1 MTTVGHALPPLSPS
15 REEFR
20 RLAAGGNLVP
30 VYAEV
35 AADLDTPL
43 SAFLRLRPGP
53 YAFLLESVEGG
64 EKWARY
70 SFLGSEPSMVF
81 TAKGSRMSVR
91 HADGRVET
99 IEARSPFEALRGL
112 LARYQPVTVPGLPR
126 FQGGAVGYISYD
138 MVRHVE
144 ELPRR
149 AKDDL
154 KLPDAVFMFTDSLL
168 VFDNLRH
175 RLLLIAN
182 AHISARD
189 PAALDRAYDEAAV
202 KIGMLMAKLGRPARP
217 PAPLTFTAVEPLLAM
232 GEEGF
237 ASTMDEPIYME
248 RVREA
253 KEYIAA
259 GDAYQIV
266 VARRLD
272 TELRADPF
280 TVYRAL
286 RTINPSP
293 YLFFLRLGKTSIVGS
308 SPEVLVRLEDG
319 RVEERPIAGTHPRGR
334 TEEDDARLAAEMAA
348 DPKERAEHV
357 MLVDLGRNDV
367 GRVSKVGSVEVSE
380 FMVVERYSHVMH
392 LVSHVRGQLD
402 EGRDAFDVVEACFP
416 AGTLTGA
423 PKIRAMEIIEELEPT
438 RRGPYGGAV
447 GYISYSGTLDSCI
460 TIRTVVCHG
469 GRASIQVGAGI
480 VADSDPKTEWLET
493 CSKARGMILALP
505 RFSASVSGTRPSA
518 RRSAAPSRARASR
531 CMARRLASITMAAES
546 SRISSRT
553 SMPRAPTR
561 WWCSTRVSP
570 PCSRSP
576 RGPRTARSWA
586 CAIGICPWRVS
597 SSTRSPS

>member
-1 MTTVGHALPPLSPS
+1 
-15 REEFR
+15 
-20 RLAAGGNLVP
+20 
-30 VYAEV
+30 
-35 AADLDTPL
+35 
-43 SAFLRLRPGP
+43 
-53 YAFLLESVEGG
+53 
-64 EKWARY
+64 
-70 SFLGSEPSMVF
+70 MVF
-81 TAKGSRMSVR
+81 TAKGQRLSVR
-91 HADGRVET
+91 HADGRTE
-99 IEARSPFEALRGL
+99 RLPDGNPFEALRGL
-112 LARYQPVTVPGLPR
+112 LGRFTPVPVPGLPR
-126 FQGGAVGYISYD
+126 FQGGAVGFLAYD

-144 ELPRR
+144 RLPRL

-154 KLPDAVFMFTDSLL
+154 RLPDAVFLFTDSLL

-175 RLLLIAN
+175 RLLVIAN
-182 AHISARD
+182 AHITRTD

-202 KIGMLMAKLGRPARP
+202 KIGMLLAKLGRPARP
-217 PAPLTFTAVEPLLAM
+217 PAPLTLTDPAPLLAL

-237 ASTMDEPIYME
+237 TSTMDQARYMDS
-248 RVREA
+248 VRRA
-253 KEYIAA
+253 KESIAA

-293 YLFFLRLGKTSIVGS
+293 YLFFLRLGRTSIVGS

-319 RVEERPIAGTHPRGR
+319 RIEERPIAGTHPRGA
-334 TEEDDARLAAEMAA
+334 TPEEDERLAAAMAQ

-367 GRVSKVGSVEVSE
+367 GRVSRIGSVEVTE

-392 LVSHVRGQLD
+392 LVSHVRGRLAP
-402 EGRDAFDVVEACFP
+402 GKDAFDVLAACFP

-447 GYISYSGTLDSCI
+447 GYISYSGNLDSCI

-469 GRASIQVGAGI
+469 RRASVQVGAGI

-493 CSKARGMILALP
+493 CSKARGMVLAL
-505 RFSASVSGTRPSA
+505 R
-518 RRSAAPSRARASR
+518 
-531 CMARRLASITMAAES
+531 MAGQGLPA
-546 SRISSRT
+546 
-553 SMPRAPTR
+553 
-561 WWCSTRVSP
+561 
-570 PCSRSP
+570 
-576 RGPRTARSWA
+576 
-586 CAIGICPWRVS
+586 
-597 SSTRSPS
+597 

>member
-1 MTTVGHALPPLSPS
+1 MTAAGHSLPPLSPS

-20 RLAAGGNLVP
+20 RLAADGNLVP

-81 TAKGSRMSVR
+81 TARGKRFTVR
-91 HADGRVET
+91 HADGRVERLAAAT
-99 IEARSPFEALRGL
+99 PFAALRDL
-112 LARYQPVTVPGLPR
+112 LARFKPVAVPGLPR

-138 MVRHVE
+138 MIRHVE
-144 ELPRR
+144 ELPRL

-175 RLLLIAN
+175 RLLVIGH
-182 AHISARD
+182 AHITGRD
-189 PAALDRAYDEAAV
+189 DASLDAAYDQAIERIRA
-202 KIGMLMAKLGRPARP
+202 LLAKLARPARP
-217 PAPLTFTAVEPLLAM
+217 PAPLTFPAVEPLVAM

-237 ASTMDEPIYME
+237 ASTMDETTFME
-248 RVREA
+248 RVRQA
-253 KEYIAA
+253 KEYIAS

-266 VARRLD
+266 VSRRLD
-272 TELRADPF
+272 MELHADPF

-286 RTINPSP
+286 RSINPSP

-308 SPEVLVRLEDG
+308 SPEVLVRMEEG

-334 TEEDDARLAAEMAA
+334 TEAEDERLATEMQT

-367 GRVSKVGSVEVSE
+367 GRVSRIGSVEVSE

-392 LVSHVRGQLD
+392 LVSHVRGRLE
-402 EGRDAFDVVEACFP
+402 EGRDAFHVLEACFP

-447 GYISYSGTLDSCI
+447 GYVSYSGNLDSCI

-493 CSKARGMILALP
+493 ASKARGMILAL
-505 RFSASVSGTRPSA
+505 RI
-518 RRSAAPSRARASR
+518 AAQEQPA
-531 CMARRLASITMAAES
+531 
-546 SRISSRT
+546 
-553 SMPRAPTR
+553 
-561 WWCSTRVSP
+561 
-570 PCSRSP
+570 
-576 RGPRTARSWA
+576 
-586 CAIGICPWRVS
+586 
-597 SSTRSPS
+597 

>member
-1 MTTVGHALPPLSPS
+1 MPTVGPDLPPLSPS

-20 RLAAGGNLVP
+20 ALAGRGNVIP
-30 VYAEV
+30 VYTEM

-70 SFLGSEPSMVF
+70 SFLGSDPLMVF
-81 TAKGSRMSVR
+81 TAKGSRISLR
-91 HADGRVET
+91 HADGHTELLP
-99 IEARSPFEALRGL
+99 SSNPFESLRAL
-112 LARYQPVTVPGLPR
+112 LARFKPVPVPGLPR
-126 FQGGAVGYISYD
+126 FQGGAVGFLSYD

-144 ELPRR
+144 RLPQL

-154 KLPDAVFMFTDSLL
+154 RLPDAVFMLTDSLL
-168 VFDNLRH
+168 AFDNLRH
-175 RLLLIAN
+175 RLLVIAN
-182 AHISARD
+182 AHVTKTD
-189 PAALDRAYDEAAV
+189 AASLDRAYDAAAV
-202 KIGMLMAKLGRPARP
+202 KIGMMMANLRRPARS
-217 PAPLTFTAVEPLLAM
+217 PAPLAVPAVEPLVAL

-237 ASTMDEPIYME
+237 TSTMDQATYME
-248 RVREA
+248 RVRRA
-253 KEYIAA
+253 KEYIAC

-272 TELRADPF
+272 TELKADPF

-293 YLFFLRLGKTSIVGS
+293 YLFFLRLGKTTIVGS

-334 TEEDDARLAAEMAA
+334 TEEEDARLAEEMKA

-367 GRVSKVGSVEVSE
+367 GRVSRIGSVQVSE

-392 LVSHVRGQLD
+392 LVSHVRGDL
-402 EGRDAFDVVEACFP
+402 EPGKDAFDVLEACFP

-447 GYISYSGTLDSCI
+447 GYISYSGNLDSCI

-469 GRASIQVGAGI
+469 RRASIEVGAGI

-493 CSKARGMILALP
+493 GSKARGMILAL
-505 RFSASVSGTRPSA
+505 RVAAQESAG
-518 RRSAAPSRARASR
+518 
-531 CMARRLASITMAAES
+531 
-546 SRISSRT
+546 
-553 SMPRAPTR
+553 
-561 WWCSTRVSP
+561 
-570 PCSRSP
+570 
-576 RGPRTARSWA
+576 
-586 CAIGICPWRVS
+586 
-597 SSTRSPS
+597 